1 MSKIFEALENAQ
13 ADARAGDVRNEATAP
28 GPVADH
34 AGESTPA
41 MFSRVSMEEE
51 MVSLRQRLDALLP
64 DHAHRT
70 IEFIG
75 SREGE
80 GTSTVVYEFA
90 RISATRFGQRVLLL
104 EMDRHPR
111 FQGRPGIGFDGAL
124 ADAMPPMA
132 GGATLDIEP
141 LPQELLAASRTTDS
155 PGPAAAWARLRTAY
169 DLVLIDAPP
178 ATTSPQG
185 LAVASQVDGVV
196 LVLAAEDTRWPVAE
210 RVKQSIERSGG
221 RVLGVV
227 LNKRQCHI
235 PQFIY
240 KRL

>member
-13 ADARAGDVRNEATAP
+13 ADARAGEVRNEVAAP
-28 GPVADH
+28 GPVAGH
-34 AGESTPA
+34 AGEATPA
-41 MFSRVSMEEE
+41 MFFRVSMEEE

-64 DHAHRT
+64 DQHHRT

-90 RISATRFGQRVLLL
+90 RVSATRFGQRVLLL
-104 EMDRHPR
+104 EMDRHGR
-111 FQGRPGIGFDGAL
+111 AEGRPGIGPDGTQT
-124 ADAMPPMA
+124 DATPPMPA
-132 GGATLDIEP
+132 GATLDVAP
-141 LPQELLAASRTTDS
+141 LPQEFLAASHTTDS
-155 PGPAAAWARLRTAY
+155 PGPAAVWARLRTEY
-169 DLVLIDAPP
+169 DLVLVDAPP
-178 ATTSPQG
+178 ATLSPQG

-227 LNKRQCHI
+227 LNKRQYYI
-235 PQFIY
+235 PRFIY